1 MRQDRYIHSVQLNP
15 MAESIHSLGS
25 RGRELAIRL
34 GWPNRI
40 KLERK
45 PPRNLE
51 HFLGINDIR
60 IAVLRSAED
69 QNLGLDFFFASWELA
84 QRGWTYSLIPDAVCC
99 WRTGKKR
106 ETIAFEYDRGEERPG
121 YIVHQKFRRYQRG
134 FDGFTVSQVVMVVD
148 VSARQERLQKY
159 TAEHLPGSE
168 LFSFVVLD
176 ELLRCRNIQAR
187 ISNLIQTS
195 RPSGGLERL
204 YS

>member
-15 MAESIHSLGS
+15 MAESIHSLGP
-25 RGRELAIRL
+25 RGKELVIRL
-34 GWPNRI
+34 GWPNMV

-60 IAVLRSAED
+60 IAVLQTVED
-69 QNLGLDFFFASWELA
+69 QNLELDFFFASWELA
-84 QRGWTYSLIPDAVCC
+84 QRGWAYSLIPDAVCC
-99 WRTGKKR
+99 WRNGKNR

-121 YIVHQKFRRYQRG
+121 YIVRQKFRRYQQG
-134 FDGFTVSQVVMVVD
+134 FDGLPVSHVVMVVD
-148 VSARQERLQKY
+148 VPARQKGLRKY

-176 ELLRCRNIQAR
+176 DLVRCGNIQELL
-187 ISNLIQTS
+187 
-195 RPSGGLERL
+195 
-204 YS
+204 